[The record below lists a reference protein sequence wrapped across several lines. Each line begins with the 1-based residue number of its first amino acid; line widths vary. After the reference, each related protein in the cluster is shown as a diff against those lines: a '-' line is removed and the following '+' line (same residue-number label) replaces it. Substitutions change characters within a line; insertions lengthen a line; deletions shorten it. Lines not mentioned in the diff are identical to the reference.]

1 MWPLFFLDKRK
12 LRMKL
17 FCRQSPKLGGW
28 QHAVR
33 GRDGNMLSAVE
44 VAREIDDPGWLVS
57 VVHRLPLSSLLRI
70 RRQLLS
76 LTL

>member
-1 MWPLFFLDKRK
+1 
-12 LRMKL
+12 
-17 FCRQSPKLGGW
+17 
-28 QHAVR
+28 
-33 GRDGNMLSAVE
+33 MLSAVE

-57 VVHRLPLSSLLRI
+57 VAHWLPLSSLLRI

>member
-12 LRMKL
+12 LRMKP
-17 FCRQSPKLGGW
+17 FCRQSPKLGG
-28 QHAVR
+28 
-33 GRDGNMLSAVE
+33 DGNMLSAVE

-57 VVHRLPLSSLLRI
+57 VVHWLPLSSLLRI

>member
-17 FCRQSPKLGGW
+17 FCRQSPKLGG
-28 QHAVR
+28 
-33 GRDGNMLSAVE
+33 DCNMLSAVE
-44 VAREIDDPGWLVS
+44 VAREMDDPGWLVS
-57 VVHRLPLSSLLRI
+57 VAHWLPLSSLLRI

>member
-12 LRMKL
+12 LRMKP
-17 FCRQSPKLGGW
+17 FCRQSPKLGG
-28 QHAVR
+28 
-33 GRDGNMLSAVE
+33 GDCNMLSAVE
-44 VAREIDDPGWLVS
+44 VVREMDDPGWLVS
-57 VVHRLPLSSLLRI
+57 VAHWLPLSSLLRI